1 MLTRVFV
8 TGLGAISSIGNDV
21 EESYQSLINS
31 KTGIGQMT
39 RLDSKHKV
47 NRPIAEVKCSND
59 ELAKL
64 AKVGNAHGYTR
75 TALLGIIAAREAV
88 ISAGIL
94 NELSSDRVGLISATT
109 VGGMGETEIH
119 YKKFIDP
126 GQNGS
131 FLDYINTHDCGEST
145 QRIADELGLDKGYQN
160 TINTACSSSANA
172 ILLGSRLIK
181 HGILDKV
188 IVGGTDALC
197 KFTVNGFNTL
207 MILSDKDTQPFSA
220 NRKGLNLGEGA
231 GFVVIES
238 EASAQGKK
246 KYSEV
251 TGYSNGCEAF
261 HQTASSPEGDG
272 AFQVMTEALEVAGLK
287 TSDIDY
293 INAHGTA
300 TEINDLSEG
309 TAIQR
314 VFGNKVPKVSS
325 TKSFTGHTLGASGGI
340 EAVFSNL
347 AIDRKTIFPNL
358 SFDEQMPE
366 LGFKPQT
373 EVIRNIEL
381 NNVLSNAFG
390 FGGNNSAVIF
400 SKIQ

>member
-1 MLTRVFV
+1 MSARVFV
-8 TGLGAISSIGNDV
+8 TGLGTISSIGNNV
-21 EESYQSLINS
+21 EESYQSLVNS
-31 KTGIGQMT
+31 RTGIGKMT
-39 RLDSKHKV
+39 RLNSKHKV
-47 NRPIAEVKCSND
+47 NRPIAEVKLSNI

-64 AKVGNAHGYTR
+64 AEVDGEHSYTR
-75 TALLGIIAAREAV
+75 TALLGVVAAREAV
-88 ISAGIL
+88 KDAGIQH
-94 NELSSDRVGLISATT
+94 ELSSERIGLISATT
-109 VGGMGETEIH
+109 VGGMGETELH
-119 YKKFIDP
+119 YKEFLDTNKSGDY
-126 GQNGS
+126 
-131 FLDYINTHDCGEST
+131 LDYIHTHDCGEST
-145 QRIADELGLDKGYQN
+145 QRIADELGIKGYQN

-181 HGILDKV
+181 HGVLDKV

-238 EASAQGKK
+238 EESAQGKK

-251 TGYSNGCEAF
+251 VGYANGCEAF

-272 AFQVMTEALEVAGLK
+272 AFQVMTEALKVAGLG
-287 TSDIDY
+287 SDDIDY

-314 VFGNKVPKVSS
+314 VFGSNVPKVSS

-366 LGFKPQT
+366 LSFKPQT
-373 EVIRNIEL
+373 EVL
-381 NNVLSNAFG
+381 LDVAVNNVLSNAFG
-390 FGGNNSAVIF
+390 FGGNNSAVVF
-400 SKIQ
+400 SRV